1 MADRYEN
8 DLVTREDVNDI
19 NVDTDYIRT
28 LDENGVSYKDN
39 MADIAKVFIEDYD
52 NTPLGGAPRSV
63 KYALDIMRTDLDT
76 AATSITDRTCTTAEL
91 ATLKTRLDIE

>member
-63 KYALDIMRTDLDT
+63 KDALDIMRTDLDT
-76 AATSITDRTCTTAEL
+76 ANTSITDRTCTTAEL